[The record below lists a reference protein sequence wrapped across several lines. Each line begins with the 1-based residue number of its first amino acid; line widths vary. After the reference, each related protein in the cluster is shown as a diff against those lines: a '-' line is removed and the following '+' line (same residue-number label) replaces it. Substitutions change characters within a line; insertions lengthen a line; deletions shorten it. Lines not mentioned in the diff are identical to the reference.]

1 MSCASQ
7 MFTHTFSATSL
18 LSNEFSSAVERLS
31 SHHTFGNEDTFS
43 RMTEDLGGACEL
55 LKRDINGVCL
65 EIVRNLGMG
74 IRDDTLKG
82 MIGKV
87 STSRQ

>member
-43 RMTEDLGGACEL
+43 RMTQDLTGACQP
-55 LKRDINGVCL
+55 LKRDINEVCL
-65 EIVRNLGMG
+65 EIVKNLGMG
-74 IRDDTLKG
+74 IDDDALKG

-87 STSRQ
+87 RTSRR

>member
-1 MSCASQ
+1 
-7 MFTHTFSATSL
+7 
-18 LSNEFSSAVERLS
+18 
-31 SHHTFGNEDTFS
+31 
-43 RMTEDLGGACEL
+43 MTEDLGGACEL